1 MLLNP
6 FLFRIVMRFSL
17 AHTLNTLAP
26 YLPPA
31 LVSPRVLSHVRDNA
45 RWLPAVLTD
54 RIYLE
59 TRLGRGEAAVDLIFD
74 ASTTG
79 YEVLAGRNPVI
90 SFPTPLSRSDAWTR
104 IQDLYRAFSDA
115 STLLGTYGSKIWLEF
130 DIETRPKA
138 LPTPGVFVGL
148 KPLNKL
154 GLDAQDSVGKTSL
167 YTRFTHDVLKHLRAE
182 PLPRRVQD
190 QLHLCCAALPE
201 SAELSYAGFMLPRPH
216 QAIRLCITRLPV
228 GAMFDYLGDIGW
240 PGAEKGFRKALAG
253 LVETETMT
261 LLHVDVWDAV
271 KPRTGMEFFFARPA
285 QRVGRFKEG
294 GFLDQLVAMQL
305 CTPEKRDALLTWPGS
320 TALPFPHVFWP
331 TRLRRRVNHVKLT
344 WTPDAVTAK
353 AYLFALID
361 ARIC

>member
-1 MLLNP
+1 MLNP
-6 FLFRIVMRFSL
+6 FSFWIMTRFSL

-31 LVSPRVLSHVRDNA
+31 LVSPRALSHVRDNA

-59 TRLGRGEAAVDLIFD
+59 TRLGPGEAAVDLSFD
-74 ASTTG
+74 TSATG
-79 YEVLAGRNPVI
+79 YEVITGRNPVI
-90 SFPTPLSRSDAWTR
+90 SLPAPLSRSDAWRR

-115 STLLGTYGSKIWLEF
+115 STVLGTYGSQILLEF

-138 LPTPGVFVGL
+138 RSTPGVFVGL

-154 GLDAQDSVGKTSL
+154 GLDTQDSVGKTSL
-167 YTRFTHDVLKHLRAE
+167 YTQFTHDVLKYLRAE

-190 QLHLCCAALPE
+190 QLHVCCAALPKR
-201 SAELSYAGFMLPRPH
+201 AELSYTGFMLPRPH
-216 QAIRLCITRLPV
+216 HAVRLCITRLPV
-228 GAMFDYLGDIGW
+228 GAMFDYLEDIGW
-240 PGAEKGFRKALAG
+240 PGAEKGFRRTLAR
-253 LVETETMT
+253 LVETETMP
-261 LLHVDVWDAV
+261 LLQVDLWDTV
-271 KPRTGMEFFFARPA
+271 KPRTGMEFFFARRP
-285 QRVGRFKEG
+285 QRAGRFVEN

-320 TALPFPHVFWP
+320 TTLPFPHVFWP
-331 TRLRRRVNHVKLT
+331 TALQRRVNHVKLT

-361 ARIC
+361 ACIG